1 MNSSFIESVQ
11 EFHKIIDIHCSGS
24 LLSKFNTV
32 QDLIDNS
39 LDVKVV
45 VHHLVLQRAMNLV
58 VLLQHDQDGCLR
70 KGRAQG
76 LVLPYKGDTSEAV
89 PFSEIDR
96 RWRISRLDSN
106 HARLNLWRRLE
117 IVLADFH
124 EVVDAS
130 QQLRVDGETAVKLV
144 TGLSNQSLSKLT
156 LKYNMMTF

>member
-11 EFHKIIDIHCSGS
+11 EFHKIVDIHCTGP

-45 VHHLVLQRAMNLV
+45 VHHLVLQRAMDLV
-58 VLLQHDQDGCLR
+58 VLLQHDQDGRLR
-70 KGRAQG
+70 KGRTQG
-76 LVLPYKGDTSEAV
+76 LVLPYEGNTSEAV

-96 RWRISRLDSN
+96 RWRIARLDSN
-106 HARLNLWRRLE
+106 HTRLNFWRRLE

-130 QQLRVDGETAVKLV
+130 QQLSVDGETAVKLV
-144 TGLSNQSLSKLT
+144 TRLGDQSLGKLA
-156 LKYNMMTF
+156 LKYKITF